1 MLRRL
6 FPALLLVASLTPALS
21 AADRPNILW
30 ISAEDL
36 SPDLGCYGDA
46 YARTPH
52 LDRFATESVRYT
64 RCFTHAGVCAPSRS
78 GLITGMYPPS
88 IGTQHMR
95 CKGVPPAVVK
105 CFPEY
110 LRQAGYYCTN
120 NSKTDYQFD
129 SPGSAWDESSGKA
142 HWKQRADGQPFFAVF
157 NFTTSHESQA
167 RNPSPAT
174 QKLITALPDALKH
187 DPAQAVLPPFWPDTS
202 VVRRNYADYADT
214 VSAMDTQVG
223 EVLRELE
230 AAGLADDTIV
240 WFWGDHGRGLTR
252 CKRWLYDSG
261 THVPLLVRV
270 PEKYRTLVF
279 GDRTPQFSAGSTCD
293 DLVAFVDFAPT
304 MLTLAGVSLPRH
316 FQGQPFLG
324 PEPVAPRQYVYG
336 HRDRMDEAYDC
347 IRMVRD
353 KRFKY
358 LRNFLSQVSYGQDIS
373 YMNEM
378 PILKEMRRMHAE
390 GTLAGPPE
398 LFFRPTKPVEEL
410 FDTEADPDELTNL
423 ADRPEHRATLLRFR
437 TELDRW
443 MREIGDT
450 ALLPEPMLDE
460 LKRPGGVW
468 AVTAAPGIARDIAAD
483 GGGRQAYRVYSNTP
497 GASIGWRR
505 NNAGAGNRQ
514 TWLLPDAAGRVLLD
528 RDEQIELRAFRLGN
542 KDSEIVPFQPGD
554 EDVAAKPDVAPVHWR
569 EALFETG
576 ELERA
581 KALKDLEL
589 QPGDHTQE
597 YVAALTDSAGSVR
610 WWAVWQL
617 TDGAKALPAVLV
629 SRFEELVTA
638 EQSPAVQILLVQT
651 LLAAGSKSVR
661 LSDLTQ
667 RLEDPQDSVGLH
679 AAIALNRLGELARP
693 AIPELRK
700 AVKAGEYVGRVS
712 TTVLEHLGV
721 RP

>member
-6 FPALLLVASLTPALS
+6 FPALLLVASLTPILS

-174 QKLITALPDALKH
+174 QKLIAALPDALKH
-187 DPAQAVLPPFWPDTS
+187 DPAQAVLPPFWPDTP

-214 VSAMDTQVG
+214 VSAMDSQVG
-223 EVLRELE
+223 AILRELE

-261 THVPLLVRV
+261 TRVPLLVRV
-270 PEKYRTLVF
+270 PEKYRRLVF
-279 GDRTPQFSAGSTCD
+279 SDNAPQRTPGSTCD
-293 DLVAFVDFAPT
+293 ELVAFVDFAPT
-304 MLTLAGVSLPRH
+304 LLTLAGVPLPAH

-324 PEPVAPRQYVYG
+324 PEPIATRQYVYG
-336 HRDRMDEAYDC
+336 HRDRMDEAYDS

-358 LRNFLSQVSYGQDIS
+358 LRNFLPQVSYGQDIS
-373 YMNEM
+373 Y
-378 PILKEMRRMHAE
+378 
-390 GTLAGPPE
+390 
-398 LFFRPTKPVEEL
+398 
-410 FDTEADPDELTNL
+410 
-423 ADRPEHRATLLRFR
+423 
-437 TELDRW
+437 
-443 MREIGDT
+443 
-450 ALLPEPMLDE
+450 
-460 LKRPGGVW
+460 
-468 AVTAAPGIARDIAAD
+468 
-483 GGGRQAYRVYSNTP
+483 
-497 GASIGWRR
+497 
-505 NNAGAGNRQ
+505 
-514 TWLLPDAAGRVLLD
+514 
-528 RDEQIELRAFRLGN
+528 
-542 KDSEIVPFQPGD
+542 
-554 EDVAAKPDVAPVHWR
+554 
-569 EALFETG
+569 
-576 ELERA
+576 
-581 KALKDLEL
+581 
-589 QPGDHTQE
+589 
-597 YVAALTDSAGSVR
+597 
-610 WWAVWQL
+610 
-617 TDGAKALPAVLV
+617 
-629 SRFEELVTA
+629 
-638 EQSPAVQILLVQT
+638 
-651 LLAAGSKSVR
+651 
-661 LSDLTQ
+661 
-667 RLEDPQDSVGLH
+667 
-679 AAIALNRLGELARP
+679 
-693 AIPELRK
+693 
-700 AVKAGEYVGRVS
+700 
-712 TTVLEHLGV
+712 
-721 RP
+721 